1 MACVLGAA
9 SDAPARDVR
18 GCVRAADSGAP
29 VAGAR
34 LTVLAAGAVNPAASG
49 SGGRRANVAPEST
62 SGATR
67 DDGCFV
73 VSLEAGAAA
82 LVVDAPG
89 FAPVT
94 VALTDVG
101 PADLEVRLQRAR
113 FSERVDV
120 SATSA
125 DATGDGA
132 ALLPLRPVEVAAL
145 AGGAE
150 NVFRVLQ
157 TLPGVAAT
165 EEFGSRL
172 AVRGGTPDQN
182 LTVMDGVEIHNP
194 YRLFGLVSAFNPE
207 TVSRFELTAGA
218 FDARHGDRLS
228 SLLVVE
234 NRAGRDD
241 RRLAG
246 SSSLSLTD
254 GNVLAEGKLPGRARG
269 SWLVTG
275 RRTYYDLVAERFTGD
290 DLPSFGDV
298 QAKLVLEPRPG
309 QRLALYG
316 VRSRETTD
324 AEVEFD
330 RPGEGGTFVTD
341 ASNDVGALSF
351 DASLGRRAAW
361 RSVLSWYRNGEGLDV
376 DANARNEARRS
387 NAPGDE
393 GFTQADIVFAR
404 ELSVRDSA
412 LRQQLTWQAGP
423 RLLLET
429 GGELHRLRTRV
440 AWRID
445 GDRNPSEANGSSVRG
460 GAGLP
465 DRLDSSYAATRLGA
479 FVQARAALG
488 ARLTLEPGLRLDRSS
503 VNRETT
509 LAPRLSAA
517 WAFSPTLRLRAASG
531 LYTQSPGYE
540 KLIQSDYFFDLSG
553 DQRLD
558 LRHERSWQ
566 ALLGLE
572 REWPGEAS
580 ARVEAWVKT
589 FDRLTLG
596 RLETPSDVA
605 ARLAPYDFPEV
616 FSTSLPREPRITSV
630 PVSTGEG
637 RAYGVDLFLTR
648 RDAPARRLSG
658 WLAYSLGK
666 AERTSYGRSYPFEY
680 DRRHALSLVANWRA
694 RRRLDVA
701 VTARLASGFPRTPV
715 AGLRVAERADT
726 ADRDADGN
734 RTELV
739 PWLDASGLPVYTIDL
754 GGVSNLNS
762 GRLPAFARVDL
773 RATFFP
779 GGRQGRWTLYLD
791 VINVLNRDN
800 AGQLDPQLVHDPGA
814 EQPRLVEERLG
825 GIPLLPSLGVRFRF

>member
-1 MACVLGAA
+1 MRGSWRVVVGACALTGTLQAQTRELRV
-9 SDAPARDVR
+9 
-18 GCVRAADSGAP
+18 CVQSADTGAP
-29 VAGAR
+29 VVGAR
-34 LTVLAAGAVNPAASG
+34 VSLAGEEKARAG
-49 SGGRRANVAPEST
+49 
-62 SGATR
+62 

-73 VSLEAGAAA
+73 VPLDPGAAT
-82 LVVDAPG
+82 LVVEAAG
-89 FAPVT
+89 FAPATLAPGPDAPAAIEVT
-94 VALTDVG
+94 L
-101 PADLEVRLQRAR
+101 RRAR

-120 SATSA
+120 NATSA
-125 DATGDGA
+125 DATGDAA
-132 ALLPLRPVEVAAL
+132 ALLRVRPLAVAAL

-150 NVFRVLQ
+150 NVFRTLH

-194 YRLFGLVSAFNPE
+194 YRLFGLISAFNPE

-241 RRLAG
+241 RRFAG

-254 GNVLAEGKLPGRARG
+254 GNVLFEGRLPGRAPG

-290 DLPSFGDV
+290 DLPSFADV
-298 QAKLVLEPRPG
+298 QARLVLEPRPG
-309 QRLALYG
+309 QRLALSG
-316 VRSRETTD
+316 VRSRESTD
-324 AEVEFD
+324 AAFEFE
-330 RPGEGGTFVTD
+330 RPGEGGTFLTD
-341 ASNDVGALSF
+341 ARNDVGALGF
-351 DASLGRRAAW
+351 DAGLGTRAAW

-404 ELSVRDSA
+404 ELSVRDVA

-423 RLLLET
+423 RLLLEA
-429 GGELHRLRTRV
+429 GGEWHALRTRV

-460 GAGLP
+460 GTGLP
-465 DRLDSSYAATRLGA
+465 ERLDSSYAATRVGA

-488 ARLTLEPGLRLDRSS
+488 ARLTFEPGLRFDRSS
-503 VNRETT
+503 ANGEST

-517 WAFSPTLRLRAASG
+517 WAFSARLRLRAAGG

-540 KLIQSDYFFDLSG
+540 KLIQSDYFFDLSDG
-553 DQRLD
+553 GRRLG

-572 REWPGEAS
+572 REWGAGVS
-580 ARVEAWVKT
+580 ARVEAYWKA

-596 RLETPSDVA
+596 RLETPGEVE
-605 ARLAPYDFPEV
+605 ARLRGYDFPAA
-616 FSTSLPREPRITSV
+616 FADSLPREARITSF
-630 PVSTGEG
+630 PGSEGRG
-637 RAYGVDLFLTR
+637 RAYGVDLFLAR
-648 RDAPARRLSG
+648 ADAPERRLSG
-658 WLAYSLGK
+658 WLAYTLGK
-666 AERTSYGRSYPFEY
+666 AERTSYGRRYPFEY

-715 AGLRVAERADT
+715 VGLRVAEREDT
-726 ADRDADGN
+726 TDQDGDRD

-739 PWLDASGLPVYTIDL
+739 PWLDPLGLPVYTIDL
-754 GGVSNLNS
+754 GGVSNLGA

-779 GGRQGRWTLYLD
+779 GGRAGRWTLYLD

-800 AGQLDPQLVHDPGA
+800 AAQLDPRLEHAPGA
-814 EQPRLVEERLG
+814 EQPRLVEEPVG
-825 GIPLLPSLGVRFRF
+825 GIPILPSLGVRFRF